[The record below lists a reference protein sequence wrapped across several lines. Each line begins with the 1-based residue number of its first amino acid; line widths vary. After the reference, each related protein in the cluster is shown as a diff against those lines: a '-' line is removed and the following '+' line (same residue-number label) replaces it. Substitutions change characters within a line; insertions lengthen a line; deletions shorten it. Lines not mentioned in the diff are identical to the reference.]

1 MKKTCLAT
9 AIASLMLASG
19 PLQAH
24 DEDKSTLDPA
34 GTGDPGLQLLEGD
47 IRLACEAMLC
57 LSSKKGLD
65 AKECRPS
72 LKRYFK
78 IKLKRSWRTHKA
90 RKNFLKL
97 CPLSNDEEKTPEEQD
112 DLIEELM
119 FTANEQEEDTAF
131 NDLMAQAEEDTDEY
145 GFEGAD
151 GQALLASAQADAES
165 IATDSDSATGSSPAS
180 SLPDAASSETTNDA
194 AAVTTPTSNHRHSA
208 GGSGGTKIS
217 PKNDANA
224 TQPTPTLNRSD
235 SLSPTPDKPAT
246 QPIKTGRTLCL
257 SADQIV
263 ANQGEG
269 DGHIAGVNPS
279 WTWSHA
285 GWAGSAKRGYEY
297 QPDWV
302 KSQFGW
308 MRDVPQSKWTLMM
321 PWYAA
326 GRVAGQGDAHVD
338 IEIGNMSVQYY
349 SASQKR
355 WIPLG
360 ANMAASG
367 GTYGAGG
374 SGAGQPNSVTG
385 STVGIPPGQFAHGW
399 FQFVEM
405 PPNDD
410 VQAVS
415 IAVQAR
421 SKSSTPVLV
430 TAGADYYPNDWKQRN
445 GSAPLMPGIGT
456 GAPRLVGSEWSTV
469 SFTTLSNQT
478 SDGSGIS
485 PAELQRSRPH
495 CN

>member
-1 MKKTCLAT
+1 MKKTCLAA
-9 AIASLMLASG
+9 AIASLMLTSG
-19 PLQAH
+19 SLQAH
-24 DEDKSTLDPA
+24 NRTSDTPDPA
-34 GTGDPGLQLLEGD
+34 GATDPSANLLEGD
-47 IRLACEAMLC
+47 IRLACEAVLC
-57 LSSKKGLD
+57 LSSSKGLD

-97 CPLSNDEEKTPEEQD
+97 CPLSNDEQKTPEDQD
-112 DLIEELM
+112 DFLEELM
-119 FTANEQEEDTAF
+119 FTADVLEQGKKFEELMAVAEQED
-131 NDLMAQAEEDTDEY
+131 DEY
-145 GFEGAD
+145 GMDSLD
-151 GQALLASAQADAES
+151 GQSLLSSTQAEDDTADAGLDATES
-165 IATDSDSATGSSPAS
+165 SSANTVQASGYQSSSPSAAS
-180 SLPDAASSETTNDA
+180 STGVSRSSSADTHESKNAASSEST
-194 AAVTTPTSNHRHSA
+194 
-208 GGSGGTKIS
+208 
-217 PKNDANA
+217 
-224 TQPTPTLNRSD
+224 TPTLNRSD

-246 QPIKTGRTLCL
+246 TPVQTGRTLCL
-257 SADQIV
+257 SAAQIV

-269 DGHIAGVNPS
+269 DGHIAGVNSS

-285 GWAGSAKRGYEY
+285 GWASTAKRGYQY

-302 KSQFGW
+302 KNQFGW
-308 MRDVPQSKWTLMM
+308 MRDVPESKWTLMM

-326 GRVAGQGDAHVD
+326 GRVAGQGNGHVD
-338 IEIGNMSVQYY
+338 IEIGNMSAQYY
-349 SASQKR
+349 SKSQKR
-355 WIPLG
+355 WITLG
-360 ANMAASG
+360 SNMKASG
-367 GTYGAGG
+367 GTYSSGG
-374 SGAGQPNSVTG
+374 SGAGTPNSTTG

-399 FQFVEM
+399 FSFVQM

-421 SKSSTPVLV
+421 SKSGTPVLV
-430 TAGADYYPNDWKQRN
+430 TAGADYYPNDYKSRLGN
-445 GSAPLMPGIGT
+445 GPLMPGVGT
-456 GAPRLVGSEWSTV
+456 GAPRLVGSDWSTV

>member
-1 MKKTCLAT
+1 MKKTCLAA

-24 DEDKSTLDPA
+24 DADRSTLDPA

-131 NDLMAQAEEDTDEY
+131 NDLMAQAEQDTDEY

-180 SLPDAASSETTNDA
+180 SLPDAVSSETTNDA
-194 AAVTTPTSNHRHSA
+194 ASVTTPTSNHRHSA
-208 GGSGGTKIS
+208 GGSGGTK
-217 PKNDANA
+217 
-224 TQPTPTLNRSD
+224 
-235 SLSPTPDKPAT
+235 
-246 QPIKTGRTLCL
+246 GRTLCL

-285 GWAGSAKRGYEY
+285 GWASSAKRGYEY
-297 QPDWV
+297 QPDWI

-308 MRDVPQSKWTLMM
+308 MRNVPQSKWTLMM

-326 GRVAGQGDAHVD
+326 GRVSGKGNAHVD

-355 WIPLG
+355 WIPLA
-360 ANMAASG
+360 ANMKASG
-367 GTYGAGG
+367 GTYTSGG

-385 STVGIPPGQFAHGW
+385 STVAIPPGQFAHGW
-399 FQFVEM
+399 FSFVEM

-415 IAVQAR
+415 VAVQAR
-421 SKSSTPVLV
+421 SKSGTPVLV
-430 TAGADYYPNDWKQRN
+430 TAGADYYPSDWRQRN
-445 GSAPLMPGIGT
+445 GSAPLMPGVGT
-456 GAPRLVGSEWSTV
+456 GAPRLVGSDWSTV

-485 PAELQRSRPH
+485 ASELQRSRPH